1 MSRMPS
7 VIPAQTPQELDQEGN
22 PVEDD
27 AMHDDQADQEGY
39 GTFIMCS

>member
-7 VIPAQTPQELDQEGN
+7 IIPAQTPQELDPEGN

-39 GTFIMCS
+39 GTS